1 VLPDCAIA
9 RRWCNRGH
17 GRVRHNNPQTADP
30 FAQGHRGRAGHC
42 GPSPGLHDDERSAIA
57 TLGGC
62 DPVVVQAAASARVLG
77 HSPFGHLG
85 EQVLDRVTRE
95 RLGLADGF
103 EGNAETFRILPAL
116 DTSDATE
123 RELNLTAAVRAAV
136 LKYPWTRGEW
146 QTADVLQ
153 PPRGEWQTADVLQP
167 PGLPRLARRPG

>member
-1 VLPDCAIA
+1 MAGSGTTIHKRLTHSLKVTAVARAIA
-9 RRWCNRGH
+9 
-17 GRVRHNNPQTADP
+17 VRP
-30 FAQGHRGRAGHC
+30 RAGT
-42 GPSPGLHDDERSAIA
+42 DDERSAIA

-153 PPRGEWQTADVLQP
+153 PP
-167 PGLPRLARRPG
+167 GLPRLARRPG